1 MIKGVLFDL
10 DGVLLDSEDLYT
22 AFWSSMEDMYPTG
35 IADYALKIKGMALG
49 AILKNY
55 ETEEVRNDIRRRLA
69 EYECSIDYPAFPGAY
84 ATLEKLRTSGIK
96 IALYTSST
104 NEKMLNVWKQHA
116 DLKAMFDV
124 IVTSSMITHS
134 KPDPEGYLL
143 AARMLELK
151 PEDCVV
157 VEDSL
162 QGVEAGRRSGAY
174 VVGIST
180 TNPAEALVGLAD
192 IVLPSVEGLYDCI
205 LKR

>member
-1 MIKGVLFDL
+1 MTKGVLFDL
-10 DGVLLDSEDLYT
+10 DGVLLDSEGLYT
-22 AFWSSMEDMYPTG
+22 AFWSGIDNLYPTG
-35 IADYALKIKGMALG
+35 IADYALKIKGMALT
-49 AILKNY
+49 AILRNY
-55 ETEEVRNDIRRRLA
+55 ETEDIRNDIRRRLD

-116 DLKAMFDV
+116 ALKAMFDV
-124 IVTSSMITHS
+124 IVTSSMITRS

-143 AARMLELK
+143 AARMLGLRA
-151 PEDCVV
+151 EDCVV

-180 TNPAEALVGLAD
+180 TNPAEALEGLAD